1 MDTWRLFIAV
11 EVPPS
16 VKDALVAVQQQLQR
30 GSPPVKWVAPAA
42 MHLTLQ
48 FLGATDTQLVTS
60 IGAALRQA
68 LAGQPACE
76 LRLGPPGVF
85 PNARRPSVLWVGID
99 GATSALEQMQRSIAA
114 ALRPLGFPVEA
125 RPFRAHLTIGR
136 VRRDASAAQQAH
148 LGSML
153 AHVSPPPALSWR
165 VTEVIL
171 FQSELL
177 REGPRYTARDAVQ
190 LIG

>member
-11 EVPPS
+11 EVPPL
-16 VKDALVAVQQQLQR
+16 VKEALGAVQQQLQR
-30 GSPPVKWVAPAA
+30 GSPPVKWVAPEA

-48 FLGATDTQLVTS
+48 FLGATDTQLVTP
-60 IGAALRQA
+60 IGVALRQA
-68 LAGQPACE
+68 LAEQPACE
-76 LRLGPPGVF
+76 LRLGQPGGF
-85 PNARRPSVLWVGID
+85 PNGRRPSVLWVGID

-114 ALRPLGFPVEA
+114 ALHPLGFPMEA
-125 RPFRAHLTIGR
+125 RPFQAHLTIGR
-136 VRRDASAAQQAH
+136 VRRDASGAQQAQ
-148 LGSML
+148 LGSVL
-153 AHVSPPPALSWR
+153 SNVSPPPALPWR

-171 FQSELL
+171 FQSELQ